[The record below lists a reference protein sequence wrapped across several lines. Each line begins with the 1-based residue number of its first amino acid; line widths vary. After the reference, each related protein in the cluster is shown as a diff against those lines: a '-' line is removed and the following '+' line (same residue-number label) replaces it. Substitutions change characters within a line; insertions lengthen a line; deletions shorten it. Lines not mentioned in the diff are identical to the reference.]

1 MKSKYSASESK
12 LLKDDSDAW
21 AAWDSVWLLAFG
33 SVFFTM
39 EAFVVIPV
47 VEDAVKF
54 YYFVVGFFSALA
66 FYLVTHLLLS
76 AYYSLAKP
84 ADDINSKTERK
95 ENEK

>member
-21 AAWDSVWLLAFG
+21 ACWDSIWLC
-33 SVFFTM
+33 VFCAVMFTM
-39 EAFVVIPV
+39 DKFVVIPV
-47 VEDAVKF
+47 VADSVKSF
-54 YYFVVGFFSALA
+54 YSVFGFSVALVFYFVM
-66 FYLVTHLLLS
+66 HLLLS